1 VVTDWWTART
11 VAITGATGYVGTA
24 LRNRLAARGARL
36 RLATR
41 QARPTEHASVCW
53 QQGDIRDPDL
63 WRAIVAGADVIFHLA
78 AQTSVA
84 EWNAVKAL
92 TTGTQVRITVGSRTV
107 RGGIDR
113 TMDGALVVTTE
124 KGQEMFDRQ
133 EVSVVSVKKPSH
145 RKRNT
150 LIGLAAGTGAG
161 LGIGIATR
169 PKPGQ
174 LEIITPDAIT
184 AGFTA
189 AGAIG
194 GTLVGL
200 IIPPGGWRE
209 VYKK

>member
-1 VVTDWWTART
+1 MSFRQYKCEASAEKNLPDRPPFVWRLGVLLALM
-11 VAITGATGYVGTA
+11 ATT
-24 LRNRLAARGARL
+24 
-36 RLATR
+36 
-41 QARPTEHASVCW
+41 
-53 QQGDIRDPDL
+53 
-63 WRAIVAGADVIFHLA
+63 LA
-78 AQTSVA
+78 AQTNVA
-84 EWNAVKAL
+84 DWNTVKAL

-107 RGGIDR
+107 RGEIDR
-113 TMDGALVVTTE
+113 TTDDALVVTSG

-133 EVSVVSVKKPSH
+133 QVSVVSVKKLSH

-150 LIGLAAGTGAG
+150 LIGLAAGTGVG

-174 LEIITPDAIT
+174 LEVITPGAIT

-194 GTLVGL
+194 GTLVGV
-200 IIPPGGWRE
+200 IIPTGGWRE

>member
-1 VVTDWWTART
+1 MSFRHAKLEASIEKSLPDTPPFILRF
-11 VAITGATGYVGTA
+11 GAFLA
-24 LRNRLAARGARL
+24 LMAM
-36 RLATR
+36 T
-41 QARPTEHASVCW
+41 
-53 QQGDIRDPDL
+53 
-63 WRAIVAGADVIFHLA
+63 LA

>member
-1 VVTDWWTART
+1 MSLRHCKFEASTEKNLPDTPPFVWRFGGLLALM
-11 VAITGATGYVGTA
+11 ATT
-24 LRNRLAARGARL
+24 
-36 RLATR
+36 
-41 QARPTEHASVCW
+41 
-53 QQGDIRDPDL
+53 
-63 WRAIVAGADVIFHLA
+63 LA
-78 AQTSVA
+78 AQTNVA
-84 EWNAVKAL
+84 DWNTVKAL

-107 RGGIDR
+107 RCGIDR
-113 TMDGALVVTTE
+113 TTDDALVVTTE

-150 LIGLAAGTGAG
+150 LIGLAAGTGVG
-161 LGIGIATR
+161 LVIGIATR
-169 PKPGQ
+169 PRPGQ

-194 GTLVGL
+194 GTLVGV
-200 IIPPGGWRE
+200 IIPTGGWRE

>member
-1 VVTDWWTART
+1 MSFRHSKFEASTEKSLPDTPPYVWRLGVLLAFM
-11 VAITGATGYVGTA
+11 ATT
-24 LRNRLAARGARL
+24 
-36 RLATR
+36 
-41 QARPTEHASVCW
+41 
-53 QQGDIRDPDL
+53 
-63 WRAIVAGADVIFHLA
+63 LA
-78 AQTSVA
+78 AQTNVA
-84 EWNAVKAL
+84 DWNTVKAL
-92 TTGTQVRITVGSRTV
+92 TTGTQVRITAGTRTV
-107 RGGIDR
+107 RGGIER
-113 TMDGALVVTTE
+113 TTDDALVVTTE

-150 LIGLAAGTGAG
+150 LIGLAAGTGVG

-174 LEIITPDAIT
+174 LEVITPGAVT

-194 GTLVGL
+194 GTLVGV
-200 IIPPGGWRE
+200 IIPTGGWRE